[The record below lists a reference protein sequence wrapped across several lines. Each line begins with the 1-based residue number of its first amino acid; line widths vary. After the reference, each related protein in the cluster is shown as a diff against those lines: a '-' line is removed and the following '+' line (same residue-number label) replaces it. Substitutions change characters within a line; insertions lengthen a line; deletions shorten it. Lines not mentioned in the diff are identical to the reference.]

1 MNAALLYRFAWKE
14 GRLLWPLNLALLVV
28 GTFLFRMLAMFGGLE
43 QQSFGLQ
50 LWGLA
55 WASSLVLLALVNGAL
70 TFAPENDQQTLRFLR
85 TLPLPPGQL
94 ALAKLAGTALP
105 VFLAFVGSLLCGG
118 SVLQLGLGRLFR
130 DSYPG
135 QLVDDSIFFVPHL
148 LLLGLA
154 AFALG
159 ACCSLLLRQSVL
171 ALCAGLLALLAV
183 NGLFGNTWSQNSS
196 PAFFWGRLAGLLLLS
211 LGSLAAIV
219 SWLSPAWV
227 RDQPLRVFPFSA
239 ARPLTAT
246 ERWLPSAF
254 GRQFGRLLW
263 QSLRLNAPILL
274 AGLALPVV
282 SVLGGIVLGRLVEPF
297 IAWLPPALFA
307 ALAST
312 AFWNDQRLGRYRFF
326 HQHPTSARTLWATRV
341 LPWLA
346 VAMVVGVVFRLTIQ
360 TIVAS
365 EMLQRTD
372 SIYLNDFSSRE
383 GNWLLG
389 LFLQSPSA
397 GLLMFGL
404 AAAVGAYC
412 SLAFRSGIVACFAAV
427 VGQAG
432 MVLVAN
438 YLTWLGGNLI
448 WCLAPVAFGLLWA
461 GWWFAPRWLNQR
473 VTWTSQL
480 GVAAGLMVAGIC
492 SLGLLAGWRTSEID
506 SLFVPPTTMVLNDNS
521 SPRPSSQ
528 PSTVTNFTP
537 TPIVDS
543 IRYRAEQIETARELV
558 EFLAPFRE
566 QSREWSAEALWE
578 RFFGYDFDPLSL
590 ESPDNKLRNWVAR
603 DLNERIAKGELE
615 AAQENLRLLLWL
627 DAIYTAF
634 PNSNHLDM
642 QTSKSINAWAVAAG
656 QTPQLLQSFLEELR
670 SFDSKP
676 VDLRAV
682 YAERIASRL
691 SRSWSLSSPA
701 ESRISAASSRREWGY
716 WLSLALPWERTRSA
730 QLLRR
735 QAEFLR
741 RAFVQRYLGAAQKPR
756 SLQKISWWGFDYF
769 LSKTTEMGDTTA
781 VKFTLGEECAELLSG
796 LHIRHWLM
804 LRLALLTHYLEHG
817 GYPTSLLELNACFA
831 SYSPGFLQDLSGRV
845 VYLPH
850 GSEYYLVWNSWRSA
864 PGADIPGIA
873 PQTPVI
879 LPLSTLDLRPTG
891 IFTATNTPNQPT
903 TGVATGAY
911 QKINVAWNGL
921 DIALE
926 EENTLP
932 DLSKANAIVLPQ
944 RVSYSPTNS
953 QFARR
958 VLLNFESQSQKLIE
972 LVWLPTDSK
981 AKAEKSSEK

>member
-1 MNAALLYRFAWKE
+1 MNAALLYSFIWKE
-14 GRLLWPLNLALLVV
+14 GRLLWPLNLTLLLGGLLVGALLA
-28 GTFLFRMLAMFGGLE
+28 GNAPLKADYQIL
-43 QQSFGLQ
+43 
-50 LWGLA
+50 GLA
-55 WASSLVLLALVNGAL
+55 LASTLLLLALVNGAL

-85 TLPLPPGQL
+85 TLPLEPSQL
-94 ALAKLAGTALP
+94 ALTKLAATALP
-105 VFLAFVGSLLCGG
+105 VVAAFVGSLLCGG
-118 SVLQLGLGRLFR
+118 SLLQLGLDWLFR
-130 DSYPG
+130 DSYPVQG
-135 QLVDDSIFFVPHL
+135 ADRSVYFLLHLV
-148 LLLGLA
+148 LLGLA

-159 ACCSLLLRQSVL
+159 GFCSLLLRQSVL
-171 ALCAGLLALLAV
+171 ALCVAMLALLAL
-183 NGLFGNTWSQNSS
+183 NGLFGLVPIQDPGAWFHWS
-196 PAFFWGRLAGLLLLS
+196 RLGGLLGLS
-211 LGSLAAIV
+211 LGLLAATV
-219 SWLSPAWV
+219 YLLSPGWL
-227 RDQPLRVFPFSA
+227 RDQPLRVP
-239 ARPLTAT
+239 
-246 ERWLPSAF
+246 AF
-254 GRQFGRLLW
+254 AVRHPDSTLRSREPIALGRQFGRLLW
-263 QSLRLNAPILL
+263 QTLRLNASMLL
-274 AGLALPVV
+274 AGLALPLALFLAGTVI
-282 SVLGGIVLGRLVEPF
+282 GEGF
-297 IAWLPPALFA
+297 ILATFNWLPPLLFA

-346 VAMVVGVVFRLTIQ
+346 VAMVVGVVFQLTIQ
-360 TIVAS
+360 TIFAS
-365 EMLQRTD
+365 ELLQRTD
-372 SIYLNDFSSRE
+372 PIYLNNFSSRE
-383 GNWLLG
+383 GNWLFG

-404 AAAVGAYC
+404 ATAVGAYC

-432 MVLVAN
+432 LVLVAN
-438 YLTWLGGNLI
+438 YLAWLGGNLI

-461 GWWFAPRWLNQR
+461 GWWLAPRWLNQR
-473 VTWTSQL
+473 VTWTSRL

-656 QTPQLLQSFLEELR
+656 QTPQLLQSFLEELG

-781 VKFTLGEECAELLSG
+781 VTFTLGEECAELLSG

-864 PGADIPGIA
+864 PGEDIPGIA

-911 QKINVAWNGL
+911 QRVNVAWNGL

-932 DLSKANAIVLPQ
+932 DLSEANAIVLPQ
-944 RVSYSPTNS
+944 RVSYFPTNS